1 MAAQVRSRIILP
13 EVKARISNAQ
23 KLKLPWSRACSSTL
37 LKTVE
42 AHADAVGAPKEYVFF
57 PLLTVAASFIGING
71 SMCINPEW
79 TEPAI
84 LWNVVAAR
92 KGEKKTAAMKR
103 LLRIV
108 EVSVIPDTFFH

>member
-1 MAAQVRSRIILP
+1 MAAQVRSRRILP

-23 KLKLPWSRACSSTL
+23 KLKLPWSRACSPTL
-37 LKTVE
+37 LKTVQ

-57 PLLTVAASFIGING
+57 PLLTVTASFMGVNG
-71 SMCINPEW
+71 NMCINPEW

-103 LLRIV
+103 LLHIV
-108 EVSVIPDTFFH
+108 EVSLVCVCVC